1 MADTPVD
8 SPRNE
13 KPAQATVPVA
23 GDADRA
29 AADGEALKLVVPAG
43 TAVSGGTVLAS
54 LRNWN
59 RRRRSRKRGDE
70 APQAAEALDAAHPP
84 LRSAAGASVDAG
96 EPSLDE
102 VAPPAPPAANEA
114 ALAPDAAPPATD
126 EAVPA
131 AGAAPPAADG
141 AVPAPDA
148 APPTADETVPAD
160 AALPTADETVP
171 ADAALPA
178 IAALDAPSASADA
191 EDLASER
198 AGGPPASGESP
209 APPGASEPPTED
221 ASPEGLSP
229 AAVNRDLIAERRAAV
244 RRGGGQDRIDAQ
256 HARGKLTARER
267 IKRMLDADSFE
278 ELAPYVE
285 HRHAGFGL
293 EKNRHAGD
301 GVVTGFG
308 LVDGRRVAIFAQDF
322 TVLGGSFS
330 EVQATKVGRLIEA
343 ATSSGLPIVALLD
356 SVGARIQ
363 EGVWSLAG
371 FGDLFWRNTQASGVV
386 PQISLML
393 GPCAGGA
400 VYSPGLT
407 DFVVMTRGNS
417 FMFITGPDVIQTVTG
432 EEVDVETL
440 GGATTHAAGSGVAH
454 FVTDDENGAFALT
467 RRLLGYLPSNNV
479 DDPPL
484 LPPDDALTPD
494 TAALDGLIPE
504 SAELSYDVRDAIGL
518 IADRGSF
525 LEVQADFAPNAVVGF
540 ARLSGRVVSFVAN
553 QPAHLA
559 GVLDID
565 ASDKIARF
573 IRFSDAFNIPIV
585 TLVDCPG
592 FLPGSGQERQG
603 IIRHGAKIVYAY
615 SEATV
620 PKVSVVLRKAYGGAY
635 IVMSSKMIRTDVCLA
650 WPSAEIAVMGPKGA
664 VNILYAR
671 QLAALDPV
679 EREAERTRLEGSFQ
693 EKFNSPF
700 VAAAAGH
707 IDDVIYPRET
717 RARVTAALDFLKD
730 KQTATVPKKHGN
742 IPL

>member
-1 MADTPVD
+1 MAGHMAETSGDA
-8 SPRNE
+8 PRNE
-13 KPAQATVPVA
+13 KPAQPAVPVA
-23 GDADRA
+23 DGDRA
-29 AADGEALKLVVPAG
+29 TTAEGEALNLVVPAG
-43 TAVSGGTVLAS
+43 APVAGGTVLAS

-59 RRRRSRKRGDE
+59 RRRRSKKKRGGD
-70 APQAAEALDAAHPP
+70 APPGANALDAADST
-84 LRSAAGASVDAG
+84 LRAATPATPEDTAETAEPSATAAGPAALPQASPAGNEPDIEADVAVPGNPDAG
-96 EPSLDE
+96 A
-102 VAPPAPPAANEA
+102 VALPAEAEDRPVTVPAPP
-114 ALAPDAAPPATD
+114 PD
-126 EAVPA
+126 E
-131 AGAAPPAADG
+131 
-141 AVPAPDA
+141 
-148 APPTADETVPAD
+148 
-160 AALPTADETVP
+160 
-171 ADAALPA
+171 
-178 IAALDAPSASADA
+178 PSA
-191 EDLASER
+191 
-198 AGGPPASGESP
+198 
-209 APPGASEPPTED
+209 
-221 ASPEGLSP
+221 EG
-229 AAVNRDLIAERRAAV
+229 RDLIAERRAAA
-244 RRGGGQDRIDAQ
+244 RRGGGQDRVDAQ

-308 LVDGRRVAIFAQDF
+308 LVDGRRIAIFAQDF

-330 EVQATKVGRLIEA
+330 EVQAMKVGRLLEA

-479 DDPPL
+479 DDPPT

-525 LEVQADFAPNAVVGF
+525 LEVHADFAPNAVVGF
-540 ARLSGRVVSFVAN
+540 ARLSGRVVAFVAN

-671 QLAALDPV
+671 QLAALDPA
-679 EREAERTRLEGSFQ
+679 ERDAERTRLEGSFQ

-717 RARVTAALDFLKD
+717 RARVTAALDFFKD